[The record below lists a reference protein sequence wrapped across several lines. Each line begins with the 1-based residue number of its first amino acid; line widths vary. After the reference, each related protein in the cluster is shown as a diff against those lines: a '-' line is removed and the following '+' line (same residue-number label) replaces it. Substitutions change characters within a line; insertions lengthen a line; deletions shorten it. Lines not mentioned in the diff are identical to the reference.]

1 MFSKELEDLIQA
13 TLADGVLTE
22 KEKLA
27 LVNRAEKEGV
37 DLAEL
42 EIYIDSLIQ
51 KRIQSERI
59 TKEEKAIARDKERK
73 GNVCPH
79 CGTPIPPLTKTCPSC
94 GAAVGSNE
102 TVGDKELTKLVDDM
116 EEAIVNLKCAD
127 HNNFK
132 REQAVVESLLRK
144 AKTFYG
150 DNKKVQVL
158 VFDLEQEEK
167 NALER
172 IKKDKYKALA
182 AGGGKAGTAIAI
194 RCLWG
199 FLWFML
205 VAFGMSFVFLPFL
218 SSGFRGA
225 CGDLWRKAIGDVDS
239 FNNGGSSKANSDIEK
254 FENKFLDLRTH
265 GKNKD
270 IQKLMRGFRV
280 PDDKEG
286 LLGLLGILEPILTD
300 DEVQSAWNSYY
311 DEARNLF
318 KQAQNKA
325 RSKYRN
331 DPDFEHYLKTKT
343 NSVLNFSGI
352 S

>member
-13 TLADGVLTE
+13 TLADGVLTD
-22 KEKLA
+22 KEKMA

-51 KRIQSERI
+51 KRIQTERVV
-59 TKEEKAIARDKERK
+59 KDEKVQARDKERK

-144 AKTFYG
+144 AKIFYG

-158 VFDLEQEEK
+158 VFDIEQEEK
-167 NALER
+167 NALDR

-182 AGGGKAGTAIAI
+182 KVGGKTGGAVAV
-194 RCLWG
+194 RCLWA
-199 FLWFML
+199 FLWIML
-205 VAFGMSFVFLPFL
+205 IWIGVGLLFFPFL

-225 CGDLWRKAIGDVDS
+225 CGNLWHKV
-239 FNNGGSSKANSDIEK
+239 IE
-254 FENKFLDLRTH
+254 
-265 GKNKD
+265 
-270 IQKLMRGFRV
+270 
-280 PDDKEG
+280 
-286 LLGLLGILEPILTD
+286 
-300 DEVQSAWNSYY
+300 
-311 DEARNLF
+311 
-318 KQAQNKA
+318 
-325 RSKYRN
+325 
-331 DPDFEHYLKTKT
+331 
-343 NSVLNFSGI
+343 
-352 S
+352 